1 MMVEDGDLEVLKLL
15 SSTSAKIAQGEV
27 LQLQHKGEADL
38 LEETYI
44 DIINLK
50 TASLFSAATKTGAR
64 LSRSNEKEKKALE
77 SYGRNLGLAF
87 QIADDA
93 LDYYA
98 KENYL
103 EKK

>member
-1 MMVEDGDLEVLKLL
+1 MDDGDLEVLKLL

-50 TASLFSAATKTGAR
+50 TASLFQLQLKQACLAKF
-64 LSRSNEKEKKALE
+64 NEKKKLLILR
-77 SYGRNLGLAF
+77 RNSTCIPNSG
-87 QIADDA
+87 
-93 LDYYA
+93 
-98 KENYL
+98 
-103 EKK
+103 

>member
-1 MMVEDGDLEVLKLL
+1 MSVRFKVAKNVSSSVTDIVFCGVIFRSTFMVGSESPLSFVMSSL

-50 TASLFSAATKTGAR
+50 TASLFAAATKSGAC
-64 LSRSNEKEKKALE
+64 LSGTNE
-77 SYGRNLGLAF
+77 N
-87 QIADDA
+87 I
-93 LDYYA
+93 
-98 KENYL
+98 
-103 EKK
+103 